1 MSDLTSGQQRAVAEE
16 GDLLVLAGAGTGKTK
31 TLVERCI
38 ARVLDPINPSDID
51 EFLIV
56 TFTEAAAA
64 EMKSR
69 IREAMAVRPT
79 SPRVEEQLAL
89 LATADIGTLHSFCLK
104 LVRQHFHQ
112 LELDPQLGVLEE
124 SAARLMMDETLDELL
139 ERALERPAVREL
151 AETQGGEYW
160 LRRLLLRLHD
170 YTQTLADPPAWFATQ
185 LSASCEQW
193 EQWLLQGFEDFKVY
207 WISVLQAQ
215 PSNNPRAQVWA
226 LHLQKFPAVRSRAEI
241 A

>member
-1 MSDLTSGQQRAVAEE
+1 MSGLTDAQQRAVAAE
-16 GDLLVLAGAGTGKTK
+16 GNLLVLAGAGTGKTN

-38 ARVLDPINPSDID
+38 ARLLDPGNPSSIED
-51 EFLIV
+51 FLVV

-69 IREAMAVRPT
+69 IREALGAR
-79 SPRVEEQLAL
+79 SASARVDEQLAL

-104 LVRQHFHQ
+104 VVRRHFHQ
-112 LELDPQLGVLEE
+112 LELDPQLTVLDQ
-124 SAARLMMDETLDELL
+124 AAAGLLMGETLDEVL
-139 ERALERPAVREL
+139 ERALERAAVREL